1 MTNRLFDH
9 STSLLSS
16 RSSVRPFNFALK
28 QQLAFAAEI
37 EAQLLELEQ
46 RFASEPCTALFPQQR
61 MDAAASAINDAY
73 EPCTYDDFGL
83 VEGLELDVSW
93 M

>member
-1 MTNRLFDH
+1 MTNRLFDR
-9 STSLLSS
+9 STSDLNS
-16 RSSVRPFNFALK
+16 RNSVRPFNFALK
-28 QQLAFAAEI
+28 QQLAFDAEL
-37 EAQLLELEQ
+37 ESQLLELEQ
-46 RFASEPCTALFPQQR
+46 RFVSKPCVPLLPEQR
-61 MDAAASAINDAY
+61 MNTASTATDDAC